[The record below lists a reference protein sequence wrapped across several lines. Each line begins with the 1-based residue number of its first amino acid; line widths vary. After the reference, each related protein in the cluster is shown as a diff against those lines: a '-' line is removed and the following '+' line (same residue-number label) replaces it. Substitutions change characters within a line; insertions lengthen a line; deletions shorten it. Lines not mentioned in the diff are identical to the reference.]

1 MFGRLHERSNTA
13 DASEDS
19 PSDARD
25 RISRLPVTKRPPQ
38 PKARMNRTIQLAEE
52 EAQVLRSV
60 LEEYISE
67 LRMEVAN
74 TDSMDFR
81 EDLKRKEDI
90 LKSLV
95 NQLR

>member
-1 MFGRLHERSNTA
+1 
-13 DASEDS
+13 
-19 PSDARD
+19 
-25 RISRLPVTKRPPQ
+25 
-38 PKARMNRTIQLAEE
+38 MNRTIQLAEQ
-52 EAQVLRSV
+52 EAQLLQSV

-81 EDLKRKEDI
+81 EDLKRKEEI

>member
-1 MFGRLHERSNTA
+1 MFGRLHERSNTGETL
-13 DASEDS
+13 EDS
-19 PSDARD
+19 WNARD

-38 PKARMNRTIQLAEE
+38 LKAPMNRTIQLAEE

-81 EDLKRKEDI
+81 EDLKRKEEI
-90 LKSLV
+90 LKSLR

>member
-1 MFGRLHERSNTA
+1 MFGRLHERSNTGETP
-13 DASEDS
+13 EDS
-19 PSDARD
+19 WNDARD

-81 EDLKRKEDI
+81 EDLKRKEEI
-90 LKSLV
+90 LKSLR